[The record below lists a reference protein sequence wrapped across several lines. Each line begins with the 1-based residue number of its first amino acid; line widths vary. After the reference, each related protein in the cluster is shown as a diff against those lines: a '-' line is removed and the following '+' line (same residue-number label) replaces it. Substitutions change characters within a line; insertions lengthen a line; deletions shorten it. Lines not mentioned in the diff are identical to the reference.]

1 MHSKEERKKKEKEK
15 PDVNNVTINGLISM
29 KWKELGEEEKK
40 VWNDKAAEGMEAYKK
55 EMEEYNKQQAEAMV
69 EE

>member
-1 MHSKEERKKKEKEK
+1 MAKEKEK
-15 PDVNNVTINGLISM
+15 PDVNDVTINGLISM
-29 KWKELGEEEKK
+29 KWKELSEEEKK

-55 EMEEYNKQQAEAMV
+55 EMEESNTQLAAAMV